1 MEKRGWIVYISNAA
15 ILLQYR
21 GVKVL
26 IDGLYRDTS
35 GYFSQLPDAV
45 WESMQQGM
53 GEISNVDYLMF
64 THSHADHFYEPYVS
78 KYLQKNAAVSYT
90 HLTLPTNSRV

>member
-26 IDGLYRDTS
+26 IDGLYRDTMRLFQS
-35 GYFSQLPDAV
+35 ITWMPI

-53 GEISNVDYLMF
+53 GETPMWII
-64 THSHADHFYEPYVS
+64 
-78 KYLQKNAAVSYT
+78 
-90 HLTLPTNSRV
+90 

>member
-45 WESMQQGM
+45 WESMQ
-53 GEISNVDYLMF
+53 
-64 THSHADHFYEPYVS
+64 
-78 KYLQKNAAVSYT
+78 
-90 HLTLPTNSRV
+90 

>member
-53 GEISNVDYLMF
+53 GEISN
-64 THSHADHFYEPYVS
+64 
-78 KYLQKNAAVSYT
+78 AVSYT
-90 HLTLPTNSRV
+90 HLTLPTTSRV